1 MRPPRCAALWLW
13 AGILFSHS
21 LTGQADCP
29 PLAELRTA
37 FLGHG
42 TLQQALD
49 SRALAERHLEGRTG
63 PCATV
68 IAAHRWVSHAR
79 SADFEWNP
87 ATKLSRLNTGLD
99 SLDALVALHP
109 DLDILKALRLTITGT
124 APRFLGV
131 NGDWPEDRA
140 ATRRLLD
147 ADHWAESPKFSVW
160 MADLLEQTD

>member
-1 MRPPRCAALWLW
+1 MRPPRCPALWLW
-13 AGILFSHS
+13 AGILFSHP
-21 LTGQADCP
+21 LFGQADCP
-29 PLAELRTA
+29 PLTELRTA
-37 FLGHG
+37 VLGHG

-49 SRALAERHLEGRTG
+49 SRVLAERHLEDRIG

-68 IAAHRWVSHAR
+68 IEAHRWVSHAR

-99 SLDALVALHP
+99 SLNALVALHP

-140 ATRRLLD
+140 ATQRLLD
-147 ADHWAESPKFSVW
+147 VDHWAESPKFSVW

>member
-1 MRPPRCAALWLW
+1 MRPLWCVVFTLCMGLSTLSAQDSPCPALP
-13 AGILFSHS
+13 A
-21 LTGQADCP
+21 
-29 PLAELRTA
+29 LRTA

-42 TLQQALD
+42 SLDQAMA
-49 SRALAERHLEGRTG
+49 SKALAESKLDGTEGACR
-63 PCATV
+63 AT
-68 IAAHRWVSHAR
+68 IEAHRWVSWAR

-109 DLDILKALRLTITGT
+109 KLDILKALRLTITGT

-131 NGDWPEDRA
+131 NSDWPVDRA
-140 ATRRLLD
+140 ATQRLLD

-160 MADLLEQTD
+160 MADLMEQTD

>member
-1 MRPPRCAALWLW
+1 M
-13 AGILFSHS
+13 
-21 LTGQADCP
+21 
-29 PLAELRTA
+29 
-37 FLGHG
+37 
-42 TLQQALD
+42 
-49 SRALAERHLEGRTG
+49 
-63 PCATV
+63 
-68 IAAHRWVSHAR
+68 SHAR

-131 NGDWPEDRA
+131 KGDWPEDRA
-140 ATRRLLD
+140 ATQRLLD
-147 ADHWAESPKFSVW
+147 VDHWAESPKFSVW